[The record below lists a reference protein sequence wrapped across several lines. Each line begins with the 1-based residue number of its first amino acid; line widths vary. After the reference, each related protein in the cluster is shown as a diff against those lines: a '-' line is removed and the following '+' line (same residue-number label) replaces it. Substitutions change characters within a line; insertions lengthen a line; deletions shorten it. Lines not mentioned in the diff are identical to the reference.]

1 MSPKR
6 ESRNNP
12 NSRRIRWTLPRR
24 FREPT
29 SSITISRKSRSC
41 RWKSTA
47 KYQLELTAL
56 QGLGQK
62 LIDDKSRNDE
72 AKKPLAADIK
82 LAKEKINSELS
93 ADVVEIKNLKIAR
106 KKLVTDQVDAIKV
119 KMSQVEKI
127 GSDKGEVSQA
137 IAEYQAAKST
147 LLKSLS
153 VDMTEPN
160 FQTADAAVKRLA
172 AATDKVLAVDKTKRD
187 RIAASLQ
194 TMNTLGPNL
203 QPDEAGSFPQGS
215 TRVIDKAT
223 DRTVVGHGPL
233 FKPVLKAL
241 AEVEKSPVEPGLTT
255 LEDAAKTYLADY
267 DRRVKEGQDSGK
279 AFKPDKITTAK
290 ADACR
295 DAIEKVRKLRV
306 TRDIQKELANL
317 PQNPRTPDEEKAV
330 NRLKA
335 KMLVESGG
343 SKILGADQSGASES
357 FFLKDP
363 TTNKEAFIF
372 KPSDGEFDAGYG
384 WEKGAAP
391 REVVLRRRERR
402 TEEYARDR
410 LRRLL
415 DDARFGR
422 QPRRGHR
429 PQRQQL
435 EANRRLSRISS
446 NPTVGFPTSSTKTRW
461 ANTTRISSIRF
472 HRRKSRKSP
481 CSISRRSRW
490 TGKRAICSSSPIKA
504 AKTD

>member
-1 MSPKR
+1 MSTKQKVEPKPNVETQQIDDYAKLFKLDR
-6 ESRNNP
+6 RMVRKLKEENKKFDSKQGNEPEKGKQKQPEQPKNP
-12 NSRRIRWTLPRR
+12 LDSPAPFPGANEFNHNISEIKKLPVEERA
-24 FREPT
+24 
-29 SSITISRKSRSC
+29 
-41 RWKSTA
+41 A

-106 KKLVTDQVDAIKV
+106 KKLVTDQVNAIKV

-172 AATDKVLAVDKTKRD
+172 AATDKVLAVNKTKRD

-215 TRVIDKAT
+215 TKVIDKAT

-295 DAIEKVRKLRV
+295 DAIEKGAQAPCDSRHPKG
-306 TRDIQKELANL
+306 TGESA
-317 PQNPRTPDEEKAV
+317 EKPAH
-330 NRLKA
+330 
-335 KMLVESGG
+335 
-343 SKILGADQSGASES
+343 
-357 FFLKDP
+357 
-363 TTNKEAFIF
+363 T
-372 KPSDGEFDAGYG
+372 
-384 WEKGAAP
+384 
-391 REVVLRRRERR
+391 RRREGRQSPESEDARR
-402 TEEYARDR
+402 KWRQQDTGRRSERRVGVVLPQGSDDEQRGVHLQAVGRR
-410 LRRLL
+410 VRRRLWL
-415 DDARFGR
+415 GERGR
-422 QPRRGHR
+422 RRVKSCSA
-429 PQRQQL
+429 P
-435 EANRRLSRISS
+435 S
-446 NPTVGFPTSSTKTRW
+446 
-461 ANTTRISSIRF
+461 TTR
-472 HRRKSRKSP
+472 
-481 CSISRRSRW
+481 
-490 TGKRAICSSSPIKA
+490 
-504 AKTD
+504 